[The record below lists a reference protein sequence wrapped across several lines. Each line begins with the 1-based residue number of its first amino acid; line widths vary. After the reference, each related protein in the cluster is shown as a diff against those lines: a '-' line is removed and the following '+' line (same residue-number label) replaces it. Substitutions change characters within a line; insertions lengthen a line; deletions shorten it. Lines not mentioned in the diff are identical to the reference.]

1 MNLRLHN
8 QTFTEALHTLTS
20 HGPDQVRVSRSDNQ
34 TIRATTL
41 FERVQMR
48 WDTLRGKAT
57 DAGARSADVKNLLID
72 KLTAELTVSALLYGE
87 PEAYVSQET
96 VDAFRMSAAGFL
108 NELEKATPG
117 PLGEIAVGKHLHQ
130 FQKSM
135 HGTSTSKEP
144 SLVAKAFAG
153 HGRLQGLMIH
163 TGQGKKFLKSSIN
176 EFLKPVKSASA
187 SAIPLEQGRNEV
199 HHQAVARNAL
209 WVQKKFGL
217 NDQRAYWY
225 GAQMTRLEPKKIEQQ
240 AGFDAVCFAV
250 EQQRQQY
257 ELLKGKDK
265 QKIISEQDVAQL
277 NQTFESSLTD
287 YVNKRTQLIEVK
299 KNYEEIKRCYP
310 ETKNKR
316 VLAKIMADPQ
326 VNTDSF
332 RSLNLADKID
342 VAKKFNDV
350 KNEAK
355 KNQSANAESVMT
367 QKLEE
372 TIKQKREE
380 NPVPPALP
388 EWLPDSYLYDDY

>member
-1 MNLRLHN
+1 
-8 QTFTEALHTLTS
+8 
-20 HGPDQVRVSRSDNQ
+20 
-34 TIRATTL
+34 
-41 FERVQMR
+41 
-48 WDTLRGKAT
+48 
-57 DAGARSADVKNLLID
+57 
-72 KLTAELTVSALLYGE
+72 
-87 PEAYVSQET
+87 
-96 VDAFRMSAAGFL
+96 
-108 NELEKATPG
+108 
-117 PLGEIAVGKHLHQ
+117 
-130 FQKSM
+130 
-135 HGTSTSKEP
+135 
-144 SLVAKAFAG
+144 
-153 HGRLQGLMIH
+153 
-163 TGQGKKFLKSSIN
+163 
-176 EFLKPVKSASA
+176 
-187 SAIPLEQGRNEV
+187 
-199 HHQAVARNAL
+199 
-209 WVQKKFGL
+209 
-217 NDQRAYWY
+217 
-225 GAQMTRLEPKKIEQQ
+225 MTRLEPKKIEQQ